1 MKRLIFL
8 ALVGMI
14 LLAVAALGYKIV
26 RVSAEKDATAL
37 RIRTLPDF
45 RFFTDSIA
53 AITPAR
59 VPPEKALVIIHFL
72 PDCHFCQG
80 EAKELA
86 ANAALFGGTHFL
98 WVSAAESKQIREF
111 GTWYGLANLPSHT
124 LARDSLRSFG
134 QTFGTAS
141 VPTTFVYSA
150 LRDGKRTLL
159 KQFTGETSAEAIR
172 KTIGQE
178 NNHETTSANR

>member
-26 RVSAEKDATAL
+26 RVSAEKDTVAL

-45 RFFTDSIA
+45 RFFTDSMG

-86 ANAALFGGTHFL
+86 ANAALFGGAHIL
-98 WVSAAESKQIREF
+98 WVSAAGSKQIRDF
-111 GTWYGLANLPSHT
+111 GAWYGLANLPSYT
-124 LARDSLRSFG
+124 LSRDSLRSFG

-150 LRDGKRTLL
+150 LRDGKRSLL

-172 KTIGQE
+172 KAIGHDD
-178 NNHETTSANR
+178 NHDAISANR